1 MALYKKGLK
10 ERVKVS
16 DKSEIIKIDIF
27 WLGIL
32 VGFVGGLLGNIW
44 VAYMFR
50 WIDNITD
57 LISLIGAS
65 ISTLLILCFTYTIW
79 KKTIRKHLE

>member
-1 MALYKKGLK
+1 MAPYKRGLK

-16 DKSEIIKIDIF
+16 DKMDRF

-32 VGFVGGLLGNIW
+32 LGFFGGLLGNIW

-50 WIDNITD
+50 WIDSITGSSSSSTEA
-57 LISLIGAS
+57 I
-65 ISTLLILCFTYTIW
+65 ISTLFIFCFIYIIW
-79 KKTIRKHLE
+79 KMDQKEQLTNN

>member
-16 DKSEIIKIDIF
+16 DKNDKF

-32 VGFVGGLLGNIW
+32 VGFVGGLVGNIW

-57 LISLIGAS
+57 LSSLMGAS
-65 ISTLLILCFTYTIW
+65 GSTLLILYFTYIIW
-79 KKTIRKHLE
+79 KKTITKN

>member
-1 MALYKKGLK
+1 MALYKKELK

-16 DKSEIIKIDIF
+16 DKLEIIKIDKF

-32 VGFVGGLLGNIW
+32 VGFVGGLIGNIW

-57 LISLIGAS
+57 LSSLIGAS
-65 ISTLLILCFTYTIW
+65 ISTLFILCFTT
-79 KKTIRKHLE
+79 